1 MSEMRVGGAVS
12 LAGPIE
18 FENIDVGGSLKVKGD
33 LTVRGNMKIGGSA
46 SIEGNLKAG
55 RVKIGGSISVQGR
68 IVAEELTIGGAG
80 SVGEGVIGELLLG
93 GSLKA
98 GRLYV
103 GKARI
108 SGRFTGV
115 IIGKTVI
122 VEKKSKV
129 EGTVI
134 AGNLVARRNSEIEE
148 AYAVEAEVERGA
160 EISKLH
166 CVKCVLGKKSW
177 IGLLRYKESYKDE
190 GCDIDKIEEAED
202 IPELAELKELE
213 DRLTSLQ
220 LG

>member
-1 MSEMRVGGAVS
+1 LSEMRVGGAVS

-33 LTVRGNMKIGGSA
+33 LTVRGSMKIGGSA

-55 RVKIGGSISVQGR
+55 RVKIGGSISVQGK
-68 IVAEELTIGGAG
+68 IEAKELTIGGAG

-108 SGRFTGV
+108 SGKFTGV
-115 IIGKTVI
+115 IVGKTVI

-129 EGTVI
+129 KGIII

-177 IGLLRYKESYKDE
+177 IGLLRYKESYRDE
-190 GCDIDKIEEAED
+190 GSDIDRVEEAED
-202 IPELAELKELE
+202 ISELDELKGLE
-213 DRLTSLQ
+213 DMFSGLQ
-220 LG
+220 L

>member
-18 FENIDVGGSLKVKGD
+18 FENIDVGGSLRVKGD
-33 LTVRGNMKIGGSA
+33 LTVKGNMKIGGSA
-46 SIEGNLKAG
+46 SIDGNLKAG
-55 RVKIGGSISVQGR
+55 KVKIGGSIIVQGR
-68 IVAEELTIGGAG
+68 IEAGELAIGGAG

-103 GKARI
+103 GRARI

-115 IIGKTVI
+115 IVGKTVI

-129 EGTVI
+129 KGTVI

-166 CVKCVLGKKSW
+166 CVKCVLGRKSW
-177 IGLLRYKESYKDE
+177 IGLLRYKDSYKDE
-190 GCDIDKIEEAED
+190 GCDIDKVEEAED
-202 IPELAELKELE
+202 IPEIEELGEL
-213 DRLTSLQ
+213 DDKLTGLK